1 MVSDIINEELRLT
14 YERLRMTLVILFFW
28 VILTTLDITGIINLE
43 GNGNNFLVYAI
54 MAASA
59 IIFLILALGIQAE
72 PLIKQVIKNR
82 KEIDKFW
89 ESEEK
94 LKPSIEKRTKISEIV
109 LVFAILVMMVAL
121 LFVMV

>member
-1 MVSDIINEELRLT
+1 MVSDVINEELRLT

-28 VILTTLDITGIINLE
+28 VIITTLDIIGIISLE
-43 GNGNNFLVYAI
+43 GNGNNFLIYAI
-54 MAASA
+54 MAAAA

-82 KEIDKFW
+82 KDINKFW
-89 ESEEK
+89 ESEEE
-94 LKPSIEKRTKISEIV
+94 LKPSIEKRTKISEII
-109 LVFAILVMMVAL
+109 LVFAILIMMVSL

>member
-28 VILTTLDITGIINLE
+28 VIITTLDITGIINLE
-43 GNGNNFLVYAI
+43 DTGNNFLIYAI

-59 IIFLILALGIQAE
+59 IIFLILSLGIQAE

-89 ESEEK
+89 ESEER
-94 LKPSIEKRTKISEIV
+94 LKPSIEKRTKISEII
-109 LVFAILVMMVAL
+109 LVFAIIVMMVAL

>member
-28 VILTTLDITGIINLE
+28 VIITTLDIPGIINLE
-43 GNGNNFLVYAI
+43 DTGNNFLIYAI

-89 ESEEK
+89 ESEER
-94 LKPSIEKRTKISEIV
+94 LKPSIEKRTKISEII
-109 LVFAILVMMVAL
+109 LVFAIIVMMVAL

>member
-28 VILTTLDITGIINLE
+28 VIITTLDITGIINLE
-43 GNGNNFLVYAI
+43 DTGSNFLIYAI

-89 ESEEK
+89 ESEER
-94 LKPSIEKRTKISEIV
+94 LKPSIEKRTKISEII
-109 LVFAILVMMVAL
+109 LVFAIIVMMVAL

>member
-1 MVSDIINEELRLT
+1 MVSDVINEELRLT

-28 VILTTLDITGIINLE
+28 VILTTLDIMGIINLE
-43 GNGNNFLVYAI
+43 GNGNNFLIYAI

-82 KEIDKFW
+82 KQIDKFW

-109 LVFAILVMMVAL
+109 LVFAILVMMVSL
-121 LFVMV
+121 LFITV

>member
-28 VILTTLDITGIINLE
+28 VIITTLDITGIINLE
-43 GNGNNFLVYAI
+43 DTGNNFLIYAI

-89 ESEEK
+89 ESEER
-94 LKPSIEKRTKISEIV
+94 LKPSIEKRTKISEII
-109 LVFAILVMMVAL
+109 LVFAIIVMMVAL

>member
-1 MVSDIINEELRLT
+1 MVSEIINEELRLT

-94 LKPSIEKRTKISEIV
+94 LKPSIEKRTKISEII
-109 LVFAILVMMVAL
+109 LIFAILIMMVSL
-121 LFVMV
+121 LFITV